1 MSQAVGMP
9 IVTLEVATLKPDA
22 TDMRHNQHKHLSRC
36 LGIIV
41 STDPHQLMR
50 TLQQRHAHWL
60 PCQQHHKCQPNKR
73 QQHWLPGLEACADLP
88 SVPAIAVTGVEQ
100 WQIV

>member
-1 MSQAVGMP
+1 MP

-22 TDMRHNQHKHLSRC
+22 TDMRHNQHKHL
-36 LGIIV
+36 GIIV
-41 STDPHQLMR
+41 STEPNQLMR
-50 TLQQRHAHWL
+50 TLQQTRPLAPL
-60 PCQQHHKCQPNKR
+60 PTTPQMSAKQR

-88 SVPAIAVTGVEQ
+88 SVPAIADTGVEQ